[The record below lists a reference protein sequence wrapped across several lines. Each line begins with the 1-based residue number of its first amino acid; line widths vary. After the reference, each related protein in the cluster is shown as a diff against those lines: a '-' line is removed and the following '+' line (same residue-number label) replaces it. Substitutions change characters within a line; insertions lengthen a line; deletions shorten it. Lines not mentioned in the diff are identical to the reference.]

1 MVQDARN
8 SNLPTV
14 FLGIIAVFVL
24 GVILVQLKTVLL
36 PFVVAILLSII
47 FKPVILGLR
56 EKKVPM
62 VLALFGVLI
71 LFSLVLFLLGWV
83 LYASTASFVEELPK
97 YEAKMSVIV
106 DDIELAL
113 IGWADRFG
121 MTIGDVQWSDAI
133 ELTSVTS
140 AVTTGVGNF
149 ISFLTTTFLI
159 ILFMLFILASS
170 GSLAQKVRHAF
181 PEQYADW
188 MASVLKTIDSHVRQY
203 LVTKTLISLGTGFL
217 TWLVLFILDVD
228 FALIFGFI
236 AFVLNYIPNIGSS
249 IAVLFPFVL
258 TLLQFETLAIPL
270 GVLLGLGG
278 TQMMMGNVIEP
289 RIMGYSLNLS
299 PLLILVSLIFWG
311 WLWGIWGMVLAVPL
325 MATVKIVFENLES
338 MKPIGKLMNGPA
350 RVAAGPQPTQGSS
363 GSA

>member
-8 SNLPTV
+8 SNLPVV

-24 GVILVQLKTVLL
+24 GVILAQLKVVLL

-47 FKPVILGLR
+47 FKPIILGLR

-62 VLALFGVLI
+62 IIALFGVLI
-71 LFSLVLFLLGWV
+71 LFSAVLFLMGWV

-97 YEAKMSVIV
+97 YEAKMSVIA
-106 DDIELAL
+106 DDLELAL

-133 ELTSVTS
+133 ELTSVTAAITS
-140 AVTTGVGNF
+140 GVGSF

-170 GSLAQKVRHAF
+170 GSLGTKVRHAF

-188 MASVLKTIDSHVRQY
+188 MAAVLKTIDSHVRQY
-203 LVTKTLISLGTGFL
+203 LVTKTLISLGTGTL

-228 FALIFGFI
+228 FALVFGFI
-236 AFVLNYIPNIGSS
+236 AFVLNYVPNIGST
-249 IAVLFPFVL
+249 IAVLFPFTL

-270 GVLLGLGG
+270 GVLIGLGG
-278 TQMMMGNVIEP
+278 TQLIMGNVLEP

-325 MATVKIVFENLES
+325 MATIKITFENLEP
-338 MKPIGKLMNGPA
+338 MRPIGKLMNGPS
-350 RVAAGPQPTQGSS
+350 R
-363 GSA
+363 

>member
-1 MVQDARN
+1 MVQDSRN

-14 FLGIIAVFVL
+14 FLGIIAVFVM
-24 GVILVQLKTVLL
+24 GVMLVQLKVVLL

-47 FKPVILGLR
+47 FKPIILGLR
-56 EKKVPM
+56 EKSVPM
-62 VLALFGVLI
+62 IIALFGVLI

-106 DDIELAL
+106 DDLELAL
-113 IGWADRFG
+113 IGWADRFN

-140 AVTTGVGNF
+140 AITSGVGSF

-170 GSLAQKVRHAF
+170 GELGNKVRLAF
-181 PEQYADW
+181 PEQYGDW
-188 MASVLKTIDSHVRQY
+188 MAAVLKTVDSHVRQY
-203 LVTKTLISLGTGFL
+203 LVTKTLISLGTGTL
-217 TWLVLFILDVD
+217 TWLVLFILGVD
-228 FALIFGFI
+228 FALVFGFI

-249 IAVLFPFVL
+249 IAVIFPFIL
-258 TLLQFETLAIPL
+258 TLLQFETLAVPM
-270 GVLLGLGG
+270 GVLIGLGG
-278 TQMMMGNVIEP
+278 TQMVMGNVLEP

-325 MATVKIVFENLES
+325 MATIKIVFENLEH
-338 MKPIGKLMNGPA
+338 MKPVGKLMNGPK
-350 RVAAGPQPTQGSS
+350 RMGPKPVVT
-363 GSA
+363 AEKDV